1 MGRAKR
7 KHQRA
12 LGNTGIHPEKHQNLG
27 MTKRATKVEL
37 SQRVLALVELIATGH
52 STSSLLRFATA
63 EWGISTRQAE
73 TYVHKARA
81 VIVADIDQDRRQ
93 VLAELIATCKIVIR
107 YATKAQQYNNVVG
120 AVNTLS
126 RLARLDR

>member
-1 MGRAKR
+1 MGRAERKR
-7 KHQRA
+7 RRTLA
-12 LGNTGIHPEKHQNLG
+12 NTGISIEKRQTLG

-73 TYVHKARA
+73 AYVHKARA
-81 VIVADIDQDRRQ
+81 VIIADIDQDRRQ
-93 VLAELIATCKIVIR
+93 VLAELIASCKIVMRDAI
-107 YATKAQQYNNVVG
+107 KAQQYNNVIG
-120 AVNTLS
+120 AVNTLT